1 MVLEAVART
10 HREDESFSKF
20 EICVDLVSDNTEIQS
35 VAAEVGF
42 SRIRGSE
49 DGWTLFALQPPNRSN
64 PVEMDISPETSQP
77 FTTSSNSRGV
87 QSEDQSTDQEHLIK
101 MERDFND
108 EVEHDTRFRTKI
120 LRSNETT
127 DMC

>member
-42 SRIRGSE
+42 SRIRDSE
-49 DGWTLFALQPPNRSN
+49 DGWTLFALRPSKISN
-64 PVEMDISPETSQP
+64 PVRIRISPGTSESSA
-77 FTTSSNSRGV
+77 TSSNSRGV